1 MKLSLIICA
10 YNERETILPVL
21 ERVHQ
26 APLLPGWERELIV
39 VDNAST
45 DGTRD
50 LLHDIEASNIY
61 PDTRFIYQPR
71 NMGKGTSIRRAIPE
85 CTGDYT
91 FIQDAD
97 FEYDPN
103 DYPLFLERAKGG
115 TSTAIFGSR
124 TMGGRAIY
132 KYVTNYWGVRF
143 LTGLTNLLY
152 GAKLT
157 DVATASK
164 MIRTDIL
171 KRLHLTGSGFDLDF
185 ELPDK
190 LLRAGYEIAE
200 VPIRYTPRTVEE
212 GKKIRPWDGLWA
224 LRVIVR
230 DRFIP
235 MKQVINEEPKPKHQ
249 SSPVATNPKEIR

>member
-1 MKLSLIICA
+1 MKLSIIICA
-10 YNERETILPVL
+10 YNERESILTVL

-26 APLLPGWERELIV
+26 APLLPGWTREVIV

-45 DGTRD
+45 DGTRE
-50 LLHDIEASNIY
+50 LLRAVEAAQTY
-61 PDTRFIYQPR
+61 DDTRIIFQPL
-71 NMGKGTSIRRAIPE
+71 NKGKGTSIRTAIPH
-85 CTGDYT
+85 CTGDYA

-103 DYPLFLERAKGG
+103 DYPVFLERAQHDAPA
-115 TSTAIFGSR
+115 AIFGSR
-124 TMGGRAIY
+124 TLGGRAIY
-132 KYVTNYWGVRF
+132 KYVSNYWGVRF
-143 LTGLTNLLY
+143 LTELTNLLY

-164 MIRTDIL
+164 MVRTDIL
-171 KRLHLTGSGFDLDF
+171 RRLRLTGSGFDLDF

-190 LLRAGYEIAE
+190 LLRAGYEIVE
-200 VPIRYTPRTVEE
+200 VPIHYAPRTVEE

-235 MKQVINEEPKPKHQ
+235 MKQIIVGEPAVVGKQ
-249 SSPVATNPKEIR
+249 LKEDIR

>member
-1 MKLSLIICA
+1 MKLSLIMCV
-10 YNERETILPVL
+10 YNERESILPVL

-26 APLLPGWERELIV
+26 APLLSGWEREVIV

-50 LLHDIEASNIY
+50 LLRSLEADQTY
-61 PDTRFIYQPR
+61 PDTQVIYQPR
-71 NMGKGTSIRRAIPE
+71 NMGKGTSIRTAIPA
-85 CTGDYT
+85 CTGDYA

-103 DYPLFLERAKGG
+103 DYPLFLERAEHD
-115 TSTAIFGSR
+115 AAVAVFGSR
-124 TMGGRAIY
+124 TLGGRAVY
-132 KYVTNYWGVRF
+132 KYVANYVGVRF

-152 GAKLT
+152 GANLT

-164 MIRTDIL
+164 MVRIDVL

-190 LLRAGYEIAE
+190 LLRAGYEIVE

-224 LRVIVR
+224 LKVIVR
-230 DRFIP
+230 DRFLP
-235 MKQVINEEPKPKHQ
+235 MRHVI
-249 SSPVATNPKEIR
+249 ATAPESTQERLAD

>member
-1 MKLSLIICA
+1 MGTMKLSIIICA

-21 ERVHQ
+21 ERVHK
-26 APLLPGWERELIV
+26 APLLPGWTREVIV

-45 DGTRD
+45 DGTQD
-50 LLHDIEASNIY
+50 LLRALDADGTY
-61 PDTRFIYQPR
+61 MDTRIIFQPQNR
-71 NMGKGTSIRRAIPE
+71 GKGTSIRTAIPY
-85 CTGDYT
+85 CTGDYA

-97 FEYDPN
+97 FEYDPD
-103 DYPLFLERAKGG
+103 DYPLFLERARRDAPA
-115 TSTAIFGSR
+115 AIFGSR
-124 TMGGRAIY
+124 TLGGRAIY
-132 KYVTNYWGVRF
+132 KYITNYWGVRF

-164 MIRTDIL
+164 MMRTDVL

-190 LLRAGYEIAE
+190 LLRAGYEIVE

-212 GKKIRPWDGLWA
+212 GKKIRPLDGLWA
-224 LRVIVR
+224 LRIIVR

-235 MKQVINEEPKPKHQ
+235 MEQVIASEPQALGKCLKE
-249 SSPVATNPKEIR
+249 EIR